1 MNKEEI
7 ELFQDVLMCLKRIS
21 DFLSDKGRSEVR
33 KYIERFETHI
43 KMIQDEK
50 MKKGVINNGSKFK

>member
-21 DFLSDKGRSEVR
+21 DFLSDKGRSETR

-43 KMIQDEK
+43 KMIQD
-50 MKKGVINNGSKFK
+50 KKIKGE

>member
-7 ELFQDVLMCLKRIS
+7 ELFQDVLMWLKRIS
-21 DFLSDKGRSEVR
+21 DFLSDKGRSEAR

-43 KMIQDEK
+43 KMIQDKKE
-50 MKKGVINNGSKFK
+50 KGVINNEKW